1 MKEINIHSN
10 PEYDTPNEKICK
22 SIINYVFSKEKINLY
37 EISVIFTSDIYVSD
51 LKKRFFLK
59 DQWTDV
65 IAFPLHSNKKE
76 KIEGEIYIS
85 MPTAKENADKF
96 NQAYEKEV
104 ARLIIHGVLHL
115 LDYSDQSYK
124 GKKTM
129 YKMEENMITT
139 LQSLLRNRQDIS
151 SNDSSLSPK

>member
-1 MKEINIHSN
+1 MIDIH
-10 PEYDTPNEKICK
+10 
-22 SIINYVFSKEKINLY
+22 FKEKINLY

-115 LDYSDQSYK
+115 LDYSDQSHK
-124 GKKTM
+124 EKQTM
-129 YKMEENMITT
+129 FRMEENI
-139 LQSLLRNRQDIS
+139 LKIAYFLYNQLHW
-151 SNDSSLSPK
+151 

>member
-10 PEYDTPNEKICK
+10 PEYETPNEKICK
-22 SIINYVFSKEKINLY
+22 SIINYVFRKEKINLY

-124 GKKTM
+124 EKQTM
-129 YKMEENMITT
+129 SKMEENILKEIRWKNLFET
-139 LQSLLRNRQDIS
+139 
-151 SNDSSLSPK
+151 

>member
-1 MKEINIHSN
+1 MKEINIYSD

-22 SIINYVFSKEKINLY
+22 SSIGYVLSIEQIHFY
-37 EISVIFTSDIYVSD
+37 EISVIFTSDVYVSD
-51 LKKRFFLK
+51 LKKKFFLK

-65 IAFPLHSNKKE
+65 IAFPLHKNKKE

-96 NQAYEKEV
+96 NQPYENEL

-124 GKKTM
+124 EKQNM
-129 YKMEENMITT
+129 SQIEENI
-139 LQSLLRNRQDIS
+139 LKEIRWKALFE
-151 SNDSSLSPK
+151 K

>member
-10 PEYDTPNEKICK
+10 PEYDRPNKKICK
-22 SIINYVFSKEKINLY
+22 SIIRYVFNIEKIYLY
-37 EISVIFTSDIYVSD
+37 EVNVIFTSDIFVSD

-85 MPTAKENADKF
+85 MPTAKENADKY
-96 NQAYEKEV
+96 NQVYEKEV

-115 LDYSDQSYK
+115 LDYSDQSHK
-124 GKKTM
+124 EKQTM
-129 YKMEENMITT
+129 FRMEENILKETGWKKIFEK
-139 LQSLLRNRQDIS
+139 QI
-151 SNDSSLSPK
+151 K

>member
-10 PEYDTPNEKICK
+10 PEYDTPNVKICK
-22 SIINYVFSKEKINLY
+22 SIIRYVFNIEKIYLY
-37 EISVIFTSDIYVSD
+37 EVNVIFTSDIFVSD

-115 LDYSDQSYK
+115 LDYSDQSYNEK
-124 GKKTM
+124 QTM
-129 YKMEENMITT
+129 SKMEENILKETRWKDLFET
-139 LQSLLRNRQDIS
+139 
-151 SNDSSLSPK
+151 

>member
-1 MKEINIHSN
+1 MKEINIYSN
-10 PEYDTPNEKICK
+10 PEYETPNEKICK

-51 LKKRFFLK
+51 LKRRFFLK

-65 IAFPLHSNKKE
+65 ISFPLHSNKKE

-85 MPTAKENADKF
+85 MPTAKQNADKF

-124 GKKTM
+124 EKQTM
-129 YKMEENMITT
+129 SKMEENILKETRWKNLFET
-139 LQSLLRNRQDIS
+139 
-151 SNDSSLSPK
+151 

>member
-10 PEYDTPNEKICK
+10 PEYDAPNRKICK
-22 SIINYVFSKEKINLY
+22 SIIRYVFDNEKITLY
-37 EISVIFTSDIYVSD
+37 QVNIIFTSDIFVSD

-76 KIEGEIYIS
+76 KVEGEIYIS

-124 GKKTM
+124 EKQTM
-129 YKMEENMITT
+129 SKMEENILKETSWKNLFET
-139 LQSLLRNRQDIS
+139 
-151 SNDSSLSPK
+151 

>member
-1 MKEINIHSN
+1 MKEINIYSN
-10 PEYDTPNEKICK
+10 PEYETPNEKICK

-51 LKKRFFLK
+51 LKKKFFLK

-115 LDYSDQSYK
+115 LDYSDDSSK
-124 GKKTM
+124 GKQAMSKIEDDILKQTRW
-129 YKMEENMITT
+129 KA
-139 LQSLLRNRQDIS
+139 LLE
-151 SNDSSLSPK
+151 

>member
-22 SIINYVFSKEKINLY
+22 SIIRYILNIEKVSLY
-37 EISVIFTSDIYVSD
+37 KISIIFTSDIYVSD

-59 DQWTDV
+59 DEWTDV

-85 MPTAKENADKF
+85 MPTAKENANKF
-96 NQAYEKEV
+96 NQIYERELS
-104 ARLIIHGVLHL
+104 RLIIHGVLHL
-115 LDYSDQSYK
+115 LDYSDQSYEEK
-124 GKKTM
+124 QTM
-129 YKMEENMITT
+129 SRMEENI
-139 LQSLLRNRQDIS
+139 LKEIRWEVLFE
-151 SNDSSLSPK
+151 K

>member
-1 MKEINIHSN
+1 MKQIYIHSDT
-10 PEYDTPNEKICK
+10 EYDTPNEKVCK
-22 SIINYVFSKEKINLY
+22 SIIDHVLNIEQIKFY
-37 EISVIFTSDIYVSD
+37 EISVIFTSDVYVSD
-51 LKKRFFLK
+51 LKKKFFRK

-65 IAFPLHSNKKE
+65 IAFPLHTNKKE

-124 GKKTM
+124 EKQTM
-129 YKMEENMITT
+129 SKMEENI
-139 LQSLLRNRQDIS
+139 LKEIKWKDLFE
-151 SNDSSLSPK
+151 K

>member
-10 PEYDTPNEKICK
+10 PKYDTPNEKICK
-22 SIINYVFSKEKINLY
+22 SIINYVFSLEKINLF
-37 EISVIFTSDIYVSD
+37 EVSVIFTSDIYVSD
-51 LKKRFFLK
+51 LKKKFFLK

-124 GKKTM
+124 EKQNM
-129 YKMEENMITT
+129 SKMEENILKETRWKT
-139 LQSLLRNRQDIS
+139 LFET
-151 SNDSSLSPK
+151 

>member
-10 PEYDTPNEKICK
+10 PDYDTPNENICK
-22 SIINYVFSKEKINLY
+22 LIINYIFTLEKIHSY

-51 LKKRFFLK
+51 LKKKFFLK
-59 DQWTDV
+59 DEWTDV

-76 KIEGEIYIS
+76 KIEGEVYIS
-85 MPTAKENADKF
+85 MPTAKENANKF
-96 NQAYEKEV
+96 NQTYEREV

-124 GKKTM
+124 GKQIM
-129 YKMEENMITT
+129 SKMEENILKETRWKT
-139 LQSLLRNRQDIS
+139 LFET
-151 SNDSSLSPK
+151 

>member
-124 GKKTM
+124 GKQIM
-129 YKMEENMITT
+129 SKMEENILKETRWKT
-139 LQSLLRNRQDIS
+139 LFET
-151 SNDSSLSPK
+151 

>member
-10 PEYDTPNEKICK
+10 PEYETPNEKICK

-124 GKKTM
+124 EKQTM
-129 YKMEENMITT
+129 SKMEENILKETRWKT
-139 LQSLLRNRQDIS
+139 LFET
-151 SNDSSLSPK
+151 

>member
-22 SIINYVFSKEKINLY
+22 LIIDYIFNIEQINFY
-37 EISVIFTSDIYVSD
+37 QISVIFTSDIYVSD
-51 LKKRFFLK
+51 LKKKFFLK

-96 NQAYEKEV
+96 KQAYEKEV

-124 GKKTM
+124 GKQIM
-129 YKMEENMITT
+129 SKMEENILKETRWKT
-139 LQSLLRNRQDIS
+139 LFET
-151 SNDSSLSPK
+151 

>member
-10 PEYDTPNEKICK
+10 PELERPNEKICK
-22 SIINYVFSKEKINLY
+22 SIINYVLSIEAIKSY
-37 EISVIFTSDIYVSD
+37 EISIIFTSDIYVSD

-85 MPTAKENADKF
+85 MTTAKENAEKF
-96 NQAYEKEV
+96 NQAYEKEL

-115 LDYSDQSYK
+115 LDYSDNSSK
-124 GKKTM
+124 GKQAMSKIEDDILKQTRW
-129 YKMEENMITT
+129 KA
-139 LQSLLRNRQDIS
+139 LLE
-151 SNDSSLSPK
+151 

>member
-1 MKEINIHSN
+1 MKEINIYSD

-22 SIINYVFSKEKINLY
+22 SIIDHVLNTKQINFY
-37 EISVIFTSDIYVSD
+37 EISVIFTSDVYVSD
-51 LKKRFFLK
+51 LKKKFFRK

-65 IAFPLHSNKKE
+65 IAFPLHTNKKE

-85 MPTAKENADKF
+85 MPTAKENANKF
-96 NQAYEKEV
+96 NQAYENEL

-124 GKKTM
+124 KKQNM
-129 YKMEENMITT
+129 SKMEENI
-139 LQSLLRNRQDIS
+139 LKEIKWKALFE
-151 SNDSSLSPK
+151 K

>member
-10 PEYDTPNEKICK
+10 PEYETPNEKICK

-85 MPTAKENADKF
+85 MPTAKENSDKF
-96 NQAYEKEV
+96 NQPYEKEV

-124 GKKTM
+124 EKQTM
-129 YKMEENMITT
+129 SKMEENILKEIRWKNLFET
-139 LQSLLRNRQDIS
+139 
-151 SNDSSLSPK
+151 